1 MHHVAASA
9 GKGVYHEPQPISPR
23 IPYERLQLQ
32 PKPPGGVF
40 RCDRTER
47 NGKPERFRLL
57 WPGAGSGE
65 LCGAISGAI
74 MVLGMLTPVD
84 TNDPVNSKLR
94 AVAQGREFL
103 RRFSQRF
110 GAVRCE
116 TLLPMELT
124 ADDRAPAAK
133 ELGIT
138 DHCSILAATAAE
150 IVEEMLRERQA

>member
-1 MHHVAASA
+1 M
-9 GKGVYHEPQPISPR
+9 
-23 IPYERLQLQ
+23 
-32 PKPPGGVF
+32 
-40 RCDRTER
+40 
-47 NGKPERFRLL
+47 
-57 WPGAGSGE
+57 E
-65 LCGAISGAI
+65 LCGVISGAI

-116 TLLPMELT
+116 VLLPMELT
-124 ADDRAPAAK
+124 ADDRTPAAK

-150 IVEEMLRERQA
+150 IVEEMLRERQG

>member
-1 MHHVAASA
+1 MNHSQLAHEYHMKGYNCSQSLLAAFSDVT
-9 GKGVYHEPQPISPR
+9 GLSE
-23 IPYERLQLQ
+23 
-32 PKPPGGVF
+32 
-40 RCDRTER
+40 TESLSVSGCFGR
-47 NGKPERFRLL
+47 
-57 WPGAGSGE
+57 GAGSGE

-84 TNDPVNSKLR
+84 TNAPVNSKLR

-103 RRFSQRF
+103 RCFSQRF

-138 DHCSILAATAAE
+138 DHCAILAATAAE

>member
-1 MHHVAASA
+1 MNHSQLAHEYHMKGYNCSQSLLAAFSDVT
-9 GKGVYHEPQPISPR
+9 GLSE
-23 IPYERLQLQ
+23 
-32 PKPPGGVF
+32 
-40 RCDRTER
+40 TESLSVSGCFGR
-47 NGKPERFRLL
+47 
-57 WPGAGSGE
+57 GAGSGE

-150 IVEEMLRERQA
+150 IVEQMLRERQA